1 MGACT
6 ISKQT
11 EQAEY
16 GSQDLD
22 FARIREIFQKHDVRN
37 VAQNRLQLDLRFP
50 AVLETELDFPVLPRD
65 SKNEVV
71 LDRNRDVQRFM
82 VLNQSGKPRKRSSRN
97 CLRAAKG
104 KPGACRSGF
113 GGRKG

>member
-11 EQAEY
+11 EKADY

-22 FARIREIFQKHDVRN
+22 FARIREIFQKNDVRN

-82 VLNQSGKPRKRSSRN
+82 VLNQSGKPRERWSRN

-104 KPGACRSGF
+104 TPGACRSGF
-113 GGRKG
+113 GGRRG